1 MSRQAFRLEVVMSGV
16 LSSILGLLVILFVIL
31 SPRPAALAFQEPPD
45 PVDSIHHDTRAKME
59 KERREDEWK
68 KLKDDT
74 DKLVQAA
81 TDLKEMIEKSNKDT
95 FSISIVKKAEDVEK
109 ILKDIK
115 RRAKG
120 GF

>member
-1 MSRQAFRLEVVMSGV
+1 MSGV
-16 LSSILGLLVILFVIL
+16 LSSILGLWVILFVVL
-31 SPRPAALAFQEPPD
+31 GPRSTVLASQEPAD
-45 PVDSIHHDTRAKME
+45 PADAIHHDTRAKME

-74 DKLVQAA
+74 DKLVLAA
-81 TDLKEMIEKSNKDT
+81 NDLKEMIEKSNKDT
-95 FSISIVKKAEDVEK
+95 FSLSIVKKAEDVEK

>member
-1 MSRQAFRLEVVMSGV
+1 MSGV

-31 SPRPAALAFQEPPD
+31 SPQPAALAFQERPD

-95 FSISIVKKAEDVEK
+95 FSLSIVKKAEDLEK

-115 RRAKG
+115 RRAKS

>member
-1 MSRQAFRLEVVMSGV
+1 MSGV

-31 SPRPAALAFQEPPD
+31 SPRPAALAFQERPD